1 MEQKK
6 YELECSALTPITAS
20 AENGKCTINPWNRKY
35 TLDGSPFL
43 SSIVSAGEELLASP
57 MRLVG
62 LENGNEIVV
71 TDVTSD
77 TLYGYEEGKEVRAC
91 QYMRSSR
98 FLYNTALHA
107 EYDGM
112 MDWSLTVATHGNWVA
127 QAFGL
132 AKPDTDPRVL
142 DRLWLEIPLKKSAAI
157 SYQYSPQGPALFDG
171 KVPDMPV
178 ELYAA
183 GAMPKESLALPFL
196 HQLYVGNDR
205 VGFSVFFES
214 DKNWQI
220 EDEKRAIE
228 CIVGED
234 DVVIRIHL
242 LDSEPLLWRDS
253 KGDNNGINL
262 MPISFRICMQ
272 VTPIKPL
279 PKDLYAERNM
289 HIDCFKKILE
299 PYEEFLF
306 SPFGDTNEIAIDRIA
321 RLGVNTLYI
330 HEKWN
335 DMQNSPFLTSTTAK
349 RLKLIVSEAHKRGM
363 KVIPYFGYELST
375 LSPFY
380 AEKSEEVI
388 YSDMEWHWYRFPWQ
402 RDPQV
407 CYNSSWQDIFVE
419 NIEKLMDEFGFDGLY
434 LDSIN
439 PSKPCRNEKHG
450 CGYRDAN
457 GNLHYTY
464 PVFAI
469 RKLMKR
475 LCAIVEKRGGII
487 CSHSYGT
494 FPMSTMA
501 FSNVMWEGES
511 LQSLFMRGML
521 TRVPEGYYRAVY
533 TGRNLGIRVNML
545 CYSNPP
551 AWTFDEAM
559 SNALP
564 YGIIPKPVDTGE
576 PLEQMSRLWK
586 ILDSFDIENSEWH
599 PYFDNDV
606 QLSDDGVRIS
616 YYESEDELLLLIA
629 NTYRQDTGDV
639 KIALPL
645 DVSCVCD
652 AESGENIAF
661 ADGSLC
667 IKVTSFGHRILRV
680 KKQPLSQN

>member
-1 MEQKK
+1 MTNKDYK
-6 YELECSALTPITAS
+6 LESSALCPVSACAKDGRCEIT
-20 AENGKCTINPWNRKY
+20 PWNRKY

-43 SSIVSAGEELLASP
+43 SSIISAGEELLAAP

-62 LENGNEIVV
+62 IENGKELVV

-77 TLYGYEEGKEVRAC
+77 TIYGYEEGKEVRAC
-91 QYMRSSR
+91 QYMKSSR
-98 FLYNTALHA
+98 FLFNTSVCT

-112 MDWSLTVATHGNWVA
+112 MDWSLTVATHGNWVS
-127 QAFGL
+127 QTFGL
-132 AKPDTDPRVL
+132 AKPDTDPRNL
-142 DRLWLEIPLKKSAAI
+142 GRLWLEIPLKKSAAI
-157 SYQYSPQGPALFDG
+157 SYQYAPQGYALFDG

-183 GAMPKESLALPFL
+183 GAMPKESLALPFV
-196 HQLYVGNDR
+196 HQLYVGNDK

-214 DKNWQI
+214 DNNWQV
-220 EDEKRAIE
+220 DDPKHAIE

-234 DVVIRIHL
+234 EVVIRLHL
-242 LDSEPLLWRDS
+242 LDSEPRAWANS
-253 KGDNNGINL
+253 KGSNNGIHL

-272 VTPIKPL
+272 VTPIKPF
-279 PKDLYAERNM
+279 PENPYEEKNM

-306 SPFGDTNEIAIDRIA
+306 TPFGDTNEIAIDRIA
-321 RLGVNTLYI
+321 RMGVNTLYI

-335 DMQNSPFLTSTTAK
+335 DIQNSPFLTRTTAN

-363 KVIPYFGYELST
+363 KVIPYFGYEIST
-375 LSPFY
+375 LSPFFN
-380 AEKSEEVI
+380 EKYEEVI
-388 YSDMEWHWYRFPWQ
+388 YSDIDWHWYRFPWQ

-439 PSKPCRNEKHG
+439 PCKPCRNEKHG
-450 CGYRDAN
+450 CGYRDAD
-457 GNLHYTY
+457 GNLHPTY

-475 LCAIVEKRGGII
+475 LCEMVEKRGGTI

-494 FPMSTMA
+494 FPVASMA
-501 FSNVMWEGES
+501 FSHVMWEGES
-511 LQSLFMRGML
+511 LQALFMKGTL
-521 TRVPEGYYRAVY
+521 QRVPEGYYRAVY

-551 AWTFDEAM
+551 TGTFGEAM
-559 SNALP
+559 SNALV

-576 PLEQMSRLWK
+576 PLEDMSRLWK
-586 ILDSFDIENSEWH
+586 IFDSFKIRGAEWH
-599 PYFDNDV
+599 PYFDGSLEVSTDDV
-606 QLSDDGVRIS
+606 RVS
-616 YYESEDELLLLIA
+616 YYENEDEMLLLAA
-629 NTYRQDTGDV
+629 NMKRSLT
-639 KIALPL
+639 P
-645 DVSCVCD
+645 DVSIRLPKTVTEITD
-652 AESGENIAF
+652 AESSETIARNT
-661 ADGSLC
+661 DRL
-667 IKVTSFGHRILRV
+667 VTDVESFGHKIFKI
-680 KKQPLSQN
+680 KK

>member
-1 MEQKK
+1 MKK
-6 YELECSALTPITAS
+6 ENLYELESSALCPITAE
-20 AENGKCTINPWNRKY
+20 AEGGKCVITPYNRKY

-43 SSIVSAGEELLASP
+43 SSIVSAGEELLTSP

-62 LENGNEIVV
+62 LENGEEIVV
-71 TDVTSD
+71 SDVTSD

-91 QYMRSSR
+91 QYMKSSR
-98 FLYNTALHA
+98 FLYNTALCA

-112 MDWSLTVATHGNWVA
+112 MDWSLTVATHGNWVS

-142 DRLWLEIPLKKSAAI
+142 TRLWLEIPLKKSAAI
-157 SYQYSPQGPALFDG
+157 SYQYSPHGPALFDG
-171 KVPDMPV
+171 KVPNMPA

-183 GAMPKESLALPFL
+183 GSMPKESLALPFL

-214 DKNWQI
+214 DKNWQV
-220 EDEKRAIE
+220 EDEKHAIE

-234 DVVIRIHL
+234 EVVIRLHL
-242 LDSEPLLWRDS
+242 LDSEPYIWRDS

-262 MPISFRICMQ
+262 MPISFRIGMQ

-279 PKDLYAERNM
+279 PKNLYQEKNM

-306 SPFGDTNEIAIDRIA
+306 RPFGDTNEIAIDRIA

-335 DMQNSPFLTSTTAK
+335 DMQNSPFLTRTTAE

-407 CYNSSWQDIFVE
+407 CYNSSWQDVFVE
-419 NIEKLMDEFGFDGLY
+419 NVEKLMDEFGFDGLY

-450 CGYRDAN
+450 CGYRDSE
-457 GNLHYTY
+457 GNLRYTY

-475 LCAIVEKRGGII
+475 LCAMVEKRGGII

-494 FPMSTMA
+494 FPVSTMA
-501 FSNVMWEGES
+501 FSHVMWEGES
-511 LQSLFMRGML
+511 LQAFFMKGTL
-521 TRVPEGYYRAVY
+521 ERVPEGYYRAVY

-551 AWTFDEAM
+551 AWTFSEAM

-576 PLEQMSRLWK
+576 PLEQMSKLWS
-586 ILDSFDIENSEWH
+586 ILDSFDTENAEWK
-599 PYFDNDV
+599 PYFDNEVKVSNDDV
-606 QLSDDGVRIS
+606 RVS
-616 YYESEDELLLLIA
+616 YYDSGSEMLLLIA
-629 NTYRQDTGDV
+629 NMYKKDAEKV
-639 KIALPL
+639 EIALPIDAEKVL
-645 DVSCVCD
+645 D
-652 AESGENIAF
+652 AESGDAVACTN
-661 ADGSLC
+661 GKMC
-667 IKVTSFGHRILRV
+667 IDVASFGHRILRV
-680 KKQPLSQN
+680 TK

>member
-1 MEQKK
+1 MKDQKS
-6 YELECSALTPITAS
+6 YEFECSALGPITAS
-20 AENGKCTINPWNRKY
+20 AENGKCIISPYNRKY

-62 LENGNEIVV
+62 LENGNEIIV

-98 FLYNTALHA
+98 FLYNTALCA

-132 AKPDTDPRVL
+132 AKQDTDPRVL

-228 CIVGED
+228 CIVGD
-234 DVVIRIHL
+234 DEVVIRIHL
-242 LDSEPLLWRDS
+242 LDSEPFSWRDS

-262 MPISFRICMQ
+262 MPISFRIGMQ
-272 VTPIKPL
+272 VTPIKPF
-279 PKDLYAERNM
+279 PKNPYDEKNM

-306 SPFGDTNEIAIDRIA
+306 TPFGDTNEIAIDRIA
-321 RLGVNTLYI
+321 RMGVNTLYI

-335 DMQNSPFLTSTTAK
+335 DMQNSPFLTNTTAK
-349 RLKLIVSEAHKRGM
+349 RLKLIVKEAHARGM

-419 NIEKLMDEFGFDGLY
+419 NVEKLMDEFGFDGLY

-450 CGYRDAN
+450 CGYRDRE

-494 FPMSTMA
+494 FPVTTMA

-511 LQSLFMRGML
+511 LQSLFMRGTL

-551 AWTFDEAM
+551 TWTFNEAM

-576 PLEQMSRLWK
+576 PLEQMSKLWG
-586 ILDSFDIENSEWH
+586 ILDSFDVEHSEWR
-599 PYFDNDV
+599 PYFDNGV
-606 QLSDDGVRIS
+606 RVSDDSVRAS
-616 YYESEDELLLLIA
+616 YYESTDELLLLIA
-629 NTYRQDTGDV
+629 NTYKQNTGDV
-639 KIALPL
+639 KITLPA
-645 DVSCVCD
+645 DVSCVVD
-652 AESGENIAF
+652 AESGESIECNDNAV
-661 ADGSLC
+661 C
-667 IKVTSFGHRILRV
+667 ITVESFGHRILRV
-680 KKQPLSQN
+680 KKA